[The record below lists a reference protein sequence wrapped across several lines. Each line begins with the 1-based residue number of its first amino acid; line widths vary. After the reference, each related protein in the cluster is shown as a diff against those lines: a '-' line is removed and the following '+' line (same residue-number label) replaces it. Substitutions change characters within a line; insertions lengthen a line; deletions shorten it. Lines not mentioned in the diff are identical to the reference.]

1 LAVIALFDVVFGASA
16 GDASLA
22 VAIVAARLLVPLF
35 FARVPL
41 TILVVLVIDAADQT
55 LLATF
60 TDIDTTETGSYQS
73 VDKALDVYYLTLAY
87 LAAMRN
93 WTSDA
98 AFRIAQFLLYYR
110 LLGVALF
117 ELTDARALLLIF
129 PNTFEYFFIV
139 YEIARTRYEPSRFSA
154 RFWLLLA
161 AGIWIF
167 VKLPQEY
174 WIHIAKLD
182 FTEAV
187 RDNPAFAVA
196 VVLALVVL
204 AFVVVRVVIPR
215 LPAADWDW
223 RVRADPLPSSLV
235 DAHARY
241 ARRLERPAVLTRET
255 LEQVV
260 LLGLLCVIF
269 TTILPEIDATVLQV
283 VVGVAAIV
291 VANAAI
297 GVAAARRGGFGLESA
312 AARYAALL
320 ATNVV
325 LVYLAHVLLGERR
338 DFELGYGLFFAFLIA
353 TVVWMYAAFKP
364 VYDLR
369 FDGSPLHV
377 RSVGDLLRRARDR
390 RP

>member
-1 LAVIALFDVVFGASA
+1 VIPLFDVVLGASA

-22 VAIVAARLLVPLF
+22 VAIVAARLLVPLLF
-35 FARVPL
+35 GRFPL
-41 TILVVLVIDAADQT
+41 AILVVLVIDAADQT

-60 TDIDTTETGSYQS
+60 TEIDTSETGAYQS
-73 VDKALDVYYLTLAY
+73 VDKALDVYYLALAY

-93 WTSDA
+93 WTSDS

-117 ELTDARALLLIF
+117 ELTDERALLLIF

-139 YEIARTRYEPSRFSA
+139 YEVARTRYEPSRFSA

-161 AGIWIF
+161 AGIWVF

-174 WIHIAKLD
+174 WIHVAKLD
-182 FTEAV
+182 FTDAV
-187 RDNPAFAVA
+187 RNNAVFAAA
-196 VVLALVVL
+196 VVLALVVGAL
-204 AFVVVRVVIPR
+204 VVVRVLVPR
-215 LPAADWDW
+215 LPPSDWAW
-223 RVRADPLPSSLV
+223 RLRADPLPSSLV

-241 ARRLERPAVLTRET
+241 ARRLASPRVLTHEA
-255 LEQVV
+255 LEQIL

-269 TTILPEIDATVLQV
+269 ASILPGVDATSLQV
-283 VVGVAAIV
+283 VIGVTAIV

-297 GVAAARRGGFGLESA
+297 DLWAARRGGFGLESA
-312 AARYAALL
+312 AARYGALL
-320 ATNVV
+320 AANLL
-325 LVYLAHVLLGERR
+325 LVYLANVLLGGRGS
-338 DFELGYGLFFAFLIA
+338 FELRYGLFFAFLIA
-353 TVVWMYAAFKP
+353 TVIWFYEAFRP

-377 RSVGDLLRRARDR
+377 RSVGDLFRRARER